1 MTEPAETPF
10 DPTAGDNH
18 QRRRKGWRWIAGVL
32 LVALIV
38 AGMWPA
44 ALPVETAK
52 VTRGDLIATVNEEG
66 VTQVR
71 HRYIV
76 SSPAAGQ
83 LRRIDLKPGAT
94 VIAGETVLAVL
105 EPAGGDILDRRSR
118 AQAEA
123 RVRATR
129 SQVDQAE
136 AQRARAAA
144 ALNLAQSKATRQRSL
159 AKQQLVSQQGLDI
172 AINQEAT
179 AAQEDRA
186 STFALQVARY
196 ELEQAQ
202 AVLDRGDAS
211 GDTADALMEIKSP
224 VSGRVLRV
232 MQESSRV
239 VTSGMPILE
248 VGDSTDLEVRV
259 EVLSRDGVA
268 IEPGARVWLEQWGG
282 DFDLEACVRWVE
294 PAAFTKVSALGVEEQ
309 RVNVLADLTTPPDQR
324 ANLGDGY
331 RVEAR
336 IEKARRDNVI
346 QVPAGAL
353 SQDEQTWSTFV
364 LNGTTVEK
372 RTVQPGL
379 SNGLQTEIL
388 AGLESNETVVLY
400 PGDRIEDGS
409 RVAPLG
415 K

>member
-388 AGLESNETVVLY
+388 AGLESNDTVVLY